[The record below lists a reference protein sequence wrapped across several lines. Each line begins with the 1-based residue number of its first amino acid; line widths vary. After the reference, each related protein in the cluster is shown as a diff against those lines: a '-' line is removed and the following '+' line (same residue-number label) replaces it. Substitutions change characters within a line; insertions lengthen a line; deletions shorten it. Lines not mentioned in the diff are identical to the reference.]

1 LRDGKYNDRKNK
13 IMSTDDKSSQMA
25 REYSIKAKKAM
36 DKVTDDQTPEVKE
49 RVEKVQKT
57 VEKTVDSAKDAVN

>member
-1 LRDGKYNDRKNK
+1 
-13 IMSTDDKSSQMA
+13 MSSDDKSSQMA
-25 REYSIKAKKAM
+25 REYSIKAKEAM
-36 DKVTDDQTPEVKE
+36 DKVTDDQTPEVKA